1 MIEESKYVYDN
12 MTIILGHDESNESLY
27 MFTIDFGFDDP
38 DSNVEISDCPVPFTM
53 ILETAAKAIRCGL
66 SNKFRRLLS
75 LIIKLH
81 HDNQNSLVNIYY
93 TEVNNKIICGRYLI
107 ENQEEINWDY
117 SIPAP
122 LDFLGIGNIKGGKV
136 KIIESGA
143 LRSVKSGI
151 HYISTTIQWKKQPS
165 FSDKLTTLW
174 LMTGRAASHDS
185 NEDFVL
191 NYYTPVK
198 LEDINDRTMKVI
210 WRMESINVSCNI
222 VDDGD
227 EKICCASFAVE
238 SASFNLNDN
247 GAVLSYHIE
256 PVQIAT
262 DGHKVLP
269 TVLTKDLWDSFIESH
284 DEIMI
289 KVYESLLNEFSLS
302 SNFSSFGVYMLYGDA
317 ESPRRN
323 YRQLIDVKSVG
334 IEHSVDSDHSIT
346 AKLRLPN
353 PIILLDPYNNKK
365 YKKVINVLDSIKDKV
380 HISDDKICLIVSN
393 FVIMNFGTSAFIS
406 SYDLKQSRNVKTI
419 VPVKEYKEF
428 PKITLHKIFFPP
440 ALIGSAIMTVWF
452 KKGKTA
458 ESMLESTIGCINLT
472 LIAAICIMTA
482 ILLFELIL
490 RLF

>member
-1 MIEESKYVYDN
+1 MIEENKFVYDN

-38 DSNVEISDCPVPFTM
+38 DSDVEISDCPVPFTM
-53 ILETAAKAIRCGL
+53 ILETAAKAIRCDL

-81 HDNQNSLVNIYY
+81 HDNENSLVNIYY

-107 ENQEEINWDY
+107 ENQEEIKWDY
-117 SIPAP
+117 SIPVP
-122 LDFLGIGNIKGGKV
+122 SDFLGIGNFRGRKI
-136 KIIESGA
+136 KIIESEA
-143 LRSVKSGI
+143 LRSVNNGI
-151 HYISTTIQWKKQPS
+151 HYISTTIQWKNKPS
-165 FSDKLTTLW
+165 FNDKLTTLW
-174 LMTGRAASHDS
+174 LMTERAASHDS
-185 NEDFVL
+185 NKDFVI

-198 LEDINDRTMKVI
+198 LEDVNDRTMKVV
-210 WRMESINVSCNI
+210 WMMESINVSCIINE
-222 VDDGD
+222 DDD
-227 EKICCASFAVE
+227 EKVCCASFAVK
-238 SASFNLNDN
+238 STLFNLNDN
-247 GAVLSYHIE
+247 MAVLSYCIR
-256 PVQIAT
+256 PVQVAT
-262 DGHKVLP
+262 DGDKILP
-269 TVLTKDLWDSFIESH
+269 SVLTMDSWDSFIESH
-284 DEIMI
+284 DKIMI

-302 SNFSSFGVYMLYGDA
+302 SNFSSFGVYMLYGDD

-323 YRQLIDVKSVG
+323 YRQLIDVESIG

-353 PIILLDPYNNKK
+353 PIILLDPYKSKK
-365 YKKVINVLDSIKDKV
+365 YKKVVNVLNAIKDKV

-406 SYDLKQSRNVKTI
+406 SYDIKQSRNTKTI

-428 PKITLHKIFFPP
+428 PKITLHKLFFPT

-452 KKGKTA
+452 KKGETA

-472 LIAAICIMTA
+472 LIAAICVMTA
-482 ILLFELIL
+482 VLLFEVIL